1 MVRLESDEAQS
12 SMKTLDSEQAIS
24 LLPPDDELTA
34 RAIVRLEDL
43 MGLNSSIEELQASV
57 SRGEIQSVA
66 VEVEP
71 GKPLFVIWFF
81 LSASKTLCVAGASV
95 SSEDNFDSA
104 IQAVEIVARQAGAK
118 FIEFRT
124 KRRGLARKA
133 AAFGFVA
140 DTVNLVKK
148 VH

>member
-57 SRGEIQSVA
+57 S
-66 VEVEP
+66 
-71 GKPLFVIWFF
+71 
-81 LSASKTLCVAGASV
+81 
-95 SSEDNFDSA
+95 SEDNFDSA

-148 VH
+148 VN